1 MVVAGTSRTVAA
13 AGAATRDRAQFRELL
28 ERGLAARRSGDRPGA
43 LDLFLAAGRHAPN
56 NPRIICEAATEQMEL
71 GRLED
76 AERLYDKALSID
88 GASLPALRGLARLA
102 RKRGDHERAL
112 AMLERVASLDSGSA
126 RVLVELA
133 ACHRHK
139 GDGARAIAM
148 LERAAALEPG
158 NVGANLALAADYQKA
173 WQLEKAAALYQAVLS
188 CEPSNVAALVG
199 KAIVERKRGNA
210 AAALDCLKIVVAKGA
225 NQRAAIS
232 AMLNEL
238 RMTKQ
243 YAEARELLAQLMQD
257 APNDCGYLLHL
268 AKVEH
273 AAGQLEQSS
282 SYLAEVIEREPS
294 RIEAYVERAAVE
306 YKLGRLARA
315 AQILNDALSRDPEH
329 SGVLAALGD
338 HAWAAENLEQAL
350 RYYRRASSASPANV
364 SIKWK
369 IARCLLML
377 GKVAECF
384 DAIDEVAV
392 RRGASPEYFVT
403 KGRVLLQLGE
413 STAARALL
421 AEAVQK
427 YPSHVQLWF
436 ESTSLDIEMGRH
448 DVVARALMSPPAYAD
463 AGTVDFLR
471 GAFAASQWE
480 FDRAQACFEQAA
492 AHDSQKPGPLV
503 EAAKCALLDLELTA
517 AQENLR
523 RLNRVKAAQLEL
535 KGASTKTSQ
544 THIGQLIDE
553 FRCEPAGLARLLEI
567 KRMAVPDRLDA
578 LVSIVRDY
586 PDYTAA
592 AMFLLIELRLRNVLK
607 PSPTVDVARPAI
619 PRRTAQFWDA
629 EELPPDIERL
639 ARSWREQ
646 NPDMDYV
653 RFSEP
658 LARDYLLRVDPQA
671 LRAFERARQPA
682 MKADLFRL
690 AYLHHDGGFYI
701 DADDRCVAPLSTIDW
716 HKYNLVLYQEDL
728 GSIGN
733 NFIAAAPHHPVIA
746 DALEQAVQAVDR
758 GDVEML
764 WLSTGP
770 GLISRTMAQ
779 HLVKPATGIAE
790 ALRGTLILERHELLA
805 VASIHCRISY
815 KLTAKHWSHTTF
827 SRSRRA
833 RSSAEDAPVRRR
845 VRLPAAADVRQMG

>member
-1 MVVAGTSRTVAA
+1 MVVAGSTRTVTAVSKAA
-13 AGAATRDRAQFRELL
+13 RDRAQFRELL
-28 ERGLAARRSGDRPGA
+28 ERGLAARRSGDRAGA
-43 LDLFLAAGRHAPN
+43 LELFLSAGRHVPD
-56 NPRIICEAATEQMEL
+56 NPRIICEAAAEQMEL
-71 GRLED
+71 DRLED
-76 AERLYDKALSID
+76 AERFYNKALSID
-88 GASLPALRGLARLA
+88 GAFLPALRGLARLA

-112 AMLERVASLDSGSA
+112 AMFEKIASLDSGSA

-133 ACHRHK
+133 ACHRRN

-148 LERAAALEPG
+148 LERAVAREPG
-158 NVGANLALAADYQKA
+158 NVGASLALAADYQKV
-173 WQLEKAAALYQAVLS
+173 WELEKAAALYEAVLS
-188 CEPSNVAALVG
+188 REPSNAAALIG
-199 KAIVERKRGNA
+199 KSIVERKRGNA
-210 AAALDCLKIVVAKGA
+210 TAALDCLKIAGATGA

-232 AMLNEL
+232 AMLGEL
-238 RMTKQ
+238 RSTKQ
-243 YAEARELLAQLMQD
+243 YTKARELLAQLMQD
-257 APNDCGYLLHL
+257 APNDCGYLFQL
-268 AKVEH
+268 AKIEH
-273 AAGQLEQSS
+273 AAGELEQSS
-282 SYLAEVIEREPS
+282 SCLAEVIEREPC
-294 RIEAYVERAAVE
+294 RIDAYVERATVE

-315 AQILNDALSRDPEH
+315 AQILNDALGRDPEH

-338 HAWAAENLEQAL
+338 HAWAAGNLQEAL
-350 RYYRRASSASPANV
+350 RHYSRASSASPSNP
-364 SIKWK
+364 SFKWK

-377 GKVAECF
+377 GRVAECF
-384 DAIDEVAV
+384 DAIDEVAA

-403 KGRVLLQLGE
+403 KSRVLLQLGE

-427 YPSHVQLWF
+427 YPFHVQLWF
-436 ESTSLDIEMGRH
+436 ENTSLDIEMGRY
-448 DVVARALMSPPAYAD
+448 DVVVPALMSPPAYAD
-463 AGTVDFLR
+463 ALTVDLLR
-471 GAFAASQWE
+471 GALAASQWE

-492 AHDSQKPGPLV
+492 GHDGQKPGPLV
-503 EAAKCALLDLELTA
+503 EAAKCALLNLDLTA
-517 AQENLR
+517 VQEHLR
-523 RLNRVKAAQLEL
+523 RLNRVKAAELEL

-544 THIGQLIDE
+544 THIGQIMDE
-553 FRCEPAGLARLLEI
+553 FRCEPAGLARLLET

-592 AMFLLIELRLRNVLK
+592 AMFLLIELRRRNVLK
-607 PSPTVDVARPAI
+607 PSPTVDMARPTI
-619 PRRTAQFWDA
+619 PRRIAQFWDS

-653 RFSEP
+653 RFSEL
-658 LARDYLLRVDPQA
+658 LARDYLRRVDPEA
-671 LRAFERARQPA
+671 LRAFDRARQPA

-701 DADDRCVAPLSTIDW
+701 DADDHCVAPLSAIDW
-716 HKYNLVLYQEDL
+716 RKYNLILYQEDL

-733 NFIAAAPHHPVIA
+733 NFIAAAPHHPVVA
-746 DALEQAVQAVDR
+746 DALEQAVRAVNR

-770 GLISRTMAQ
+770 GLISRAMAQ
-779 HLVKPATGIAE
+779 HMVKSSAGIAE
-790 ALRGTLILERHELLA
+790 ALRGTLLLERHELLA

-827 SRSRRA
+827 SRARRSR
-833 RSSAEDAPVRRR
+833 SNAEDAPVRRR
-845 VRLPAAADVRQMG
+845 VQLPAAYARQTG